1 MPVEGLAQ
9 LVSSIGIGG
18 VLVWYLYHTT
28 TKTIPDLTTKHTTN
42 IENVTNKFSDTLRD
56 ERTAR
61 REEIEELKTCLRGC
75 QYNTVPQ
82 MPQLP
87 IVKK

>member
-1 MPVEGLAQ
+1 MPPEGLAQ
-9 LVSSIGIGG
+9 LFSSLGIGG

-61 REEIEELKTCLRGC
+61 REEIEELKSCLDRSC
-75 QYNTVPQ
+75 RYNSSPVVET
-82 MPQLP
+82 
-87 IVKK
+87 K